1 MGIEQSRRDDLE
13 ALGYVLL
20 YLGKGSLPWQGLKA
34 QSKKQ
39 KYERIGEKKMATPV
53 EVLCKGFPSEFAT
66 YLNYTKSLRFDDKPD
81 YAYLRKLLRDL
92 FIREGFE
99 YDCIFDWTMRQDSLN
114 QISPPVISSPISV
127 LNNTSSMAV
136 ETTPAPGSDK
146 DEKQKGKEPERKGL
160 KIFRSKDREKLST
173 GSPTRDNRDDKM
185 DESPIKDSNS
195 PFIKRFSFLP
205 NKKKQEEETKKKGG
219 SGKE

>member
-1 MGIEQSRRDDLE
+1 
-13 ALGYVLL
+13 
-20 YLGKGSLPWQGLKA
+20 
-34 QSKKQ
+34 
-39 KYERIGEKKMATPV
+39 MATPV

-92 FIREGFE
+92 FIREGYE
-99 YDCIFDWTMRQDSLN
+99 YDCIFDWTIKQDILN
-114 QISPPVISSPISV
+114 QVPAAISSPI
-127 LNNTSSMAV
+127 NNTTSSMVV
-136 ETTPAPGSDK
+136 ESTPFPPTPGSDK
-146 DEKQKGKEPERKGL
+146 DEKQKGKEPEKKGL
-160 KIFRSKDREKLST
+160 KLFRSKDREKRSS
-173 GSPTRDNRDDKM
+173 GSPTRDVSDDKM
-185 DESPIKDSNS
+185 EENPIKDSNS